1 MKIRVVFERLISPLD
16 DRESWLKSVS
26 DALLGY
32 SLESIQD
39 ENEASFHSNLIG
51 TIKSILSHK
60 NLINRPADS
69 VEISFTETNGNRVQR
84 FISKASKKETN
95 QLEQIISGLSSEQ
108 KLKLIGV
115 ILESENEATSW
126 EVQ

>member
-1 MKIRVVFERLISPLD
+1 M
-16 DRESWLKSVS
+16 
-26 DALLGY
+26 
-32 SLESIQD
+32 
-39 ENEASFHSNLIG
+39 
-51 TIKSILSHK
+51 SHK